1 MPIHAASALAF
12 AATELAPGEF
22 SRRRNEARR
31 RGSPA
36 WLWRE
41 VPVER
46 WTQAMRHISKAA
58 GDVLAGRPAHLPDG
72 DLLALSLAG
81 YTSGVGP
88 LLGWWFEKGM
98 LSTSAENGQLLQ
110 LHLKHARERA
120 VYTAVQSRRIV
131 ACLSASGAS
140 PIILKGGY
148 TAHRYFPEP
157 ATRPASDLDLLVR
170 PDRQKQAEAALTQA
184 GLECVSRGRRESTW
198 TLSGSAREPRSLWLV
213 RADDPWSVDLHHS
226 LDFAAG
232 PGAPALRLDAAE
244 PFDECAGALRQ
255 PLLLLHLA
263 VHASGGLH
271 SLTLLRMI
279 EIILVARRDFGDD
292 PVAWDEFAAT
302 AIRANGL
309 GAAFPA
315 LLMCEQLAP
324 GTIPACVLDASAK
337 VAPRRAKAI
346 VENLDPATVQRVDRN
361 SVAEHFMWV
370 TGLRAL
376 LRQLRSDIAPHRG
389 SAQSV
394 WSIYEVRANR
404 LLHGRVTR

>member
-1 MPIHAASALAF
+1 MSKAAAAPLVF
-12 AATELAPGEF
+12 ASTQLAPGEF
-22 SRRRNEARR
+22 ARRRNEARR

-36 WLWRE
+36 WLWPE

-46 WTQAMRHISKAA
+46 WTRAMRHISKAA
-58 GDVLAGRPAHLPDG
+58 ADIFAGRPARLPGG
-72 DLLALSLAG
+72 DLMALSLAG

-88 LLGWWFEKGM
+88 LLGWWFENG
-98 LSTSAENGQLLQ
+98 LLTAPAESGQLLQ

-120 VYTAVQSRRIV
+120 TYTDAQSGRIV
-131 ACLSASGAS
+131 ACLSDGGAS
-140 PIILKGGY
+140 PIVLKGGY

-170 PDRQKQAEAALTQA
+170 PDRQKEAEAALAQA

-198 TLSGSAREPRSLWLV
+198 TPAGSAREPRSLWLV

-226 LDFAAG
+226 LDLSAG

-244 PFDECAGALRQ
+244 PFDEGAGALRR

-279 EIILVARRDFGDD
+279 EIILVVRRDFGDD
-292 PVAWDEFAAT
+292 PAAWEEFTAT
-302 AIRANGL
+302 AIRANGF
-309 GAAFPA
+309 GISFPA
-315 LLMCEQLAP
+315 LLMCERLAP
-324 GTIPACVLDASAK
+324 GTIPRPVLGASAK
-337 VAPRRAKAI
+337 LAPRRAKAI
-346 VENLDPATVQRVDRN
+346 VEDLHPATAQRVDRD

-370 TGLRAL
+370 SGLRAL

-389 SAQSV
+389 SAQSI
-394 WSIYEVRANR
+394 WSIYEARVNR